1 MQNSVVD
8 RKAQL
13 LFEKYHDSEFVCST
27 QREIEEIRNR
37 ASTIGI
43 FTSIAAFGL
52 NEVARLTM
60 RSRKF
65 LSSKLTL
72 HLYSHV

>member
-1 MQNSVVD
+1 MQNAVVD
-8 RKAQL
+8 KKAQL
-13 LFEKYHDSEFVCST
+13 LFEKYWDSEYVCNS
-27 QREIEEIRNR
+27 QRDIEQIRNR
-37 ASTIGI
+37 ANTMGL

-65 LSSKLTL
+65 RAL
-72 HLYSHV
+72 

>member
-8 RKAQL
+8 QKAKI
-13 LFEKYHDSEFVCST
+13 LFDKYYDSEFVCTT
-27 QREIEEIRNR
+27 QREVEDIRNR
-37 ASTIGI
+37 ATTIGI
-43 FTSIAAFGL
+43 FTSFAAFGL

-65 LSSKLTL
+65 KSQRP
-72 HLYSHV
+72 V

>member
-8 RKAQL
+8 KKAQL
-13 LFEKYHDSEFVCST
+13 LFEKYYDNELVCTT
-27 QREIEEIRNR
+27 QKEIEQIRNR
-37 ASTIGI
+37 ATTIGI
-43 FTSIAAFGL
+43 FTSIAAFSL

-65 LSSKLTL
+65 LPASLSV
-72 HLYSHV
+72 YI